1 VVPILKVDKDL
12 AGDQRGVQL
21 MKPVDTLDVLR
32 ARARAHRMFGMKMRS
47 VVKDADR
54 DGVRAVVDQQFEVV
68 DALPK
73 GDLHRQAGRC

>member
-1 VVPILKVDKDL
+1 
-12 AGDQRGVQL
+12 
-21 MKPVDTLDVLR
+21 
-32 ARARAHRMFGMKMRS
+32 

-73 GDLHRQAGRC
+73 GDLHRQADRR